1 MAVSGGACDGNDSES
16 PHVAGMQLDGGEQ
29 SHNTLTEEL
38 VQTELEA
45 LLALQS
51 DDVVIH
57 GLEMRLAALEPRVR
71 ELDARRARLTES
83 IARSSTAVEAEEKK
97 QAWLRDKLAEHKQL
111 IEHNQAAMD
120 QVKTLKQATAAAAQM
135 EQAKMIVAAD
145 ESDLL
150 ALNRRL
156 DDVRSSLAA
165 QRTELTTVEAALEA
179 ARAEVA
185 TEKAEIEAEMVKA
198 RAKRTGT
205 AKAVPAVL
213 LGKYDR
219 IRGGKKRTEV
229 VFAMRGMSC
238 GNCDTNIPM
247 QRRHVMTSTAAIE
260 LCEACGVLMYFTPG
274 E

>member
-1 MAVSGGACDGNDSES
+1 MAVSGGVCGGSGCRWLQC
-16 PHVAGMQLDGGEQ
+16 AGLQLAGGEW

-45 LLALQS
+45 LLALQA

-57 GLEMRLAALEPRVR
+57 GLELRLAALEPRIR
-71 ELDARRARLTES
+71 ELDARRARLTDA
-83 IARSSTAVEAEEKK
+83 IARSVTAVEAEEKK
-97 QAWLRDKLAEHKQL
+97 QAWLRDKLVEHKQL

-135 EQAKMIVAAD
+135 EQAKMIVAGE

-156 DDVRSSLAA
+156 DDVRASLAS
-165 QRTELTTVEAALEA
+165 QRTELASVETALEA

-185 TEKAEIEAEMVKA
+185 VEKGEIEAEMATA

-247 QRRHVMTSTAAIE
+247 QRRHVMTSTAAID